1 MAGVNTQHTKAIWQI
16 TERLRDSDDLAAA
29 LEGCL
34 EIITKAMNCEAG
46 SVWLMSNKT
55 ERLSVVSYV
64 GSVDISGISVE
75 KNQGIVGAVTQSGES
90 VIVVD
95 ASNDERFTKVVDEE
109 TGFVTKSMICVPLKN
124 EYETIGCI
132 ELINKCSGESYT
144 LEDLSLLEQMASLAA
159 VAIEEKGFTFDLE
172 EGKRVIISLRGV
184 TKSYLSGGEET
195 TVLKGIDLDI
205 YENEFIV
212 VLGESGCGKSTMMN
226 IIGGMDSLT
235 EGTLMV
241 EGKDFSHP
249 TSAELTNFRR
259 NYVGFVF
266 QSYNLMPNLTA
277 RENVQFIAE
286 ISPNPGDVD
295 DALEKVGLTKRAGSY
310 PAQMSGGQ
318 QQRVSIARAIAKN
331 PKVIFA
337 DEPTAALDYRTS
349 IEVLQVIE
357 EIIKTQ
363 DTTVMMITHNPE
375 IAKMADRVIR
385 LSDGRISSI
394 RRNLHPVSAK
404 ELSW

>member
-16 TERLRDSDDLAAA
+16 TERLRDSDDIAAA

-235 EGTLMV
+235 EGTLTV

-295 DALEKVGLTKRAGSY
+295 DALEKVGLTKRAGNY

-318 QQRVSIARAIAKN
+318 QQRVSIARALAKN

>member
-1 MAGVNTQHTKAIWQI
+1 MTGVNTQHTKAIWQI

-235 EGTLMV
+235 EGTLTV

-295 DALEKVGLTKRAGSY
+295 DALEKVGLTKRAGNY

-318 QQRVSIARAIAKN
+318 QQRVSIARALAKN

>member
-235 EGTLMV
+235 EGTLTV

-295 DALEKVGLTKRAGSY
+295 DALEKVGLTKRAGNY

-318 QQRVSIARAIAKN
+318 QQRVSIARALAKN

-337 DEPTAALDYRTS
+337 DEPTAALDYRTG

>member
-235 EGTLMV
+235 EGTLTV

-295 DALEKVGLTKRAGSY
+295 DALEKVGLTKRAGNY

-318 QQRVSIARAIAKN
+318 QQRVSIARALAKN

>member
-132 ELINKCSGESYT
+132 ELINKCSGASYT

-235 EGTLMV
+235 EGTLTV

-295 DALEKVGLTKRAGSY
+295 DALEKVGLTKRAGNY

-318 QQRVSIARAIAKN
+318 QQRVSIARALAKN

>member
-16 TERLRDSDDLAAA
+16 TERLRNSDDIAAA

-55 ERLSVVSYV
+55 DRLSVVSYV

-75 KNQGIVGAVTQSGES
+75 KDQGIVGTVTQSGES
-90 VIVVD
+90 VIVAD
-95 ASNDERFTKVVDEE
+95 TCNDERFTKVVDEE

-132 ELINKCSGESYT
+132 ELINKQSGELYT
-144 LEDLSLLEQMASLAA
+144 LDDLSLLEQMASLAA
-159 VAIEEKGFTFDLE
+159 VAIEEKGFTFDPE

-249 TSAELTNFRR
+249 TNAELTNFRR

-286 ISPNPGDVD
+286 ICPNPGDVD
-295 DALEKVGLTKRAGSY
+295 EALKKVGLTTRAGNY

-318 QQRVSIARAIAKN
+318 QQRVSIARALAKN

-375 IAKMADRVIR
+375 IAKMANRVIR

>member
-95 ASNDERFTKVVDEE
+95 ASNDKRFTKVVDEE

-172 EGKRVIISLRGV
+172 EGKRVIISLRGA

-235 EGTLMV
+235 EGTLTV

-295 DALEKVGLTKRAGSY
+295 DALEKVGLTKRAGNY

-318 QQRVSIARAIAKN
+318 QQRVSIARALAKN